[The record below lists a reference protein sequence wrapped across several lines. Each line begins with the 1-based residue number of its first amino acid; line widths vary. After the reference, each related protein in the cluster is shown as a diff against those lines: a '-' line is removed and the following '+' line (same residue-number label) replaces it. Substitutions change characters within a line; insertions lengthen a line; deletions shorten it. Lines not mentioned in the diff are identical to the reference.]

1 MKPTSPAGWLI
12 GVLVTA
18 EDDPSPARL
27 HFAVGKPDQQRAEWA
42 AVDAALG
49 RGVVATSPVAGEEP
63 VLAVAPIQPGLA
75 RIMGL
80 ASGEVR
86 PLGRRLPRRWLP

>member
-1 MKPTSPAGWLI
+1 MRPIPPAGWLI
-12 GVLVTA
+12 GVLVTP
-18 EDDPSPARL
+18 EDEPDPVRF

-49 RGVVATSPVAGEEP
+49 QGVVATSPVKGEEP
-63 VLAVAPIQPGLA
+63 VLAVSPIQPGLA
-75 RIMGL
+75 KNMGL